1 MPNVSQA
8 DDTYGVKLAGNLE
21 GRVALVTG
29 GGAGIG
35 RAAALALIREG
46 AQVALADVNRKAG
59 ERALSMVKSA
69 GGDGVFIEADVSD
82 AAEAKKMVRTTV
94 NTYGRL
100 DCAVNNAGIFRGI
113 HASTHKCTEKTWDE
127 VMRVNL
133 KGVWLCMKYEL
144 PQMLKQRYGAIVNM
158 SSIAGLVGLEE
169 MSAYA
174 ASKHGIV
181 GLTKSAAL
189 EYARH
194 NIRVNAVCPGS
205 INRPTV
211 RGDKVWTVEKPD
223 DGLHPLGR
231 FCTSEEV
238 AEAVVWLC
246 SDAAS
251 FVTGHTLIVD
261 GGRTAQ

>member
-1 MPNVSQA
+1 MPNESQA
-8 DDTYGVKLAGNLE
+8 DNTYGVKVAGNLE

-46 AQVALADVNRKAG
+46 AKVAIADCNRKTG
-59 ERALSMVKSA
+59 ERALRMINSA
-69 GGDGVFIEADVSD
+69 GGEGIFIEADVSD
-82 AAEAKKMVRTTV
+82 GDEVKKMVRATV

-113 HASTHKCTEKTWDE
+113 NASTHRCTEKTWDA

-133 KGVWLCMKYEL
+133 KAVWLCMKYEL
-144 PQMLKQRYGAIVNM
+144 PQMLKQGRGVIVNM
-158 SSIAGLVGLEE
+158 SSIAGLVGLED

-174 ASKHGIV
+174 ASKHAVV

-189 EYARH
+189 EYAEQG
-194 NIRVNAVCPGS
+194 IRVNAVCPGS

-211 RGDKVWTVEKPD
+211 RGDKVTTVEKPD
-223 DGLHPLGR
+223 DGLHPMGR

-251 FVTGHTLIVD
+251 FVTGHTLVVD

>member
-1 MPNVSQA
+1 MPN
-8 DDTYGVKLAGNLE
+8 TYQAGNLK
-21 GRVALVTG
+21 GQVALVTG

-35 RAAALALIREG
+35 RAVALALTREG
-46 AQVALADVNRKAG
+46 AKVAIADVNRKAG
-59 ERALSMVKSA
+59 ERGLRMIESA
-69 GGDGVFIEADVSD
+69 GGEGIFIQADVSD
-82 AAEAKKMVRTTV
+82 AAEVKKTVRTTV
-94 NTYGRL
+94 NAYGRL

-113 HASTHKCTEKTWDE
+113 NSPTHKCTEKTWDA
-127 VMRVNL
+127 VMGVNL

-144 PQMLKQRYGAIVNM
+144 PQMLKQGGGAIVNM
-158 SSIAGLVGLEE
+158 SSIAGLVGLEN

-174 ASKHGIV
+174 ASKHGVV

-189 EYARH
+189 EYARQG
-194 NIRVNAVCPGS
+194 IRVNAVCPGS

-211 RGDKVWTVEKPD
+211 RGDKVWTVEKSD
-223 DGLHPLGR
+223 DGLHPMGR
-231 FCTSEEV
+231 FCTAEEV

-251 FVTGHTLIVD
+251 LVTGHTLVVD

>member
-1 MPNVSQA
+1 M
-8 DDTYGVKLAGNLE
+8 AGSLE

-46 AQVALADVNRKAG
+46 AQVAIADCNRTSG
-59 ERALSMVKSA
+59 ERALRLMKSA
-69 GGDGVFIEADVSD
+69 GGEGIFIEADVSD
-82 AAEAKKMVRTTV
+82 AAEVKSMIRTTV

-113 HASTHKCTEKTWDE
+113 NSSTHKCTEKTWDA

-133 KGVWLCMKYEL
+133 KGIWLCMKYEI
-144 PQMLKQRYGAIVNM
+144 PQMLKQGRGAIVNM
-158 SSIAGLVGLEE
+158 SSIAGLVGLED
-169 MSAYA
+169 MSVYA
-174 ASKHGIV
+174 ASKHGVV

-189 EYARH
+189 EYAQQG
-194 NIRVNAVCPGS
+194 IRVNAVCPGS
-205 INRPTV
+205 VNRPTV
-211 RGDKVWTVEKPD
+211 RGDKVWTAKKPD
-223 DGLHPLGR
+223 DGLHPMGR

-238 AEAVVWLC
+238 AEAIVWLC

-251 FVTGHTLIVD
+251 FVTGHTLVAD
-261 GGRTAQ
+261 GGRIAQ

>member
-1 MPNVSQA
+1 M
-8 DDTYGVKLAGNLE
+8 AGSLE

-46 AQVALADVNRKAG
+46 AQVAIVDCNRKSG
-59 ERALSMVKSA
+59 ERALRMIKSA
-69 GGDGVFIEADVSD
+69 GGGIFIEADVSD
-82 AAEAKKMVRTTV
+82 AAEVKSMIRTTV

-113 HASTHKCTEKTWDE
+113 NSSTHKCTEKTWDA

-133 KGVWLCMKYEL
+133 KGIWLCMKYEI
-144 PQMLKQRYGAIVNM
+144 PQMLKQGRGTIVNM
-158 SSIAGLVGLEE
+158 SSIAGLVGLED

-174 ASKHGIV
+174 ASKHGVV

-189 EYARH
+189 EYARQG
-194 NIRVNAVCPGS
+194 IRVNAVCPGS
-205 INRPTV
+205 VNRPTV
-211 RGDKVWTVEKPD
+211 RGDKVWTAKKPD
-223 DGLHPLGR
+223 GGLHPMGR

-238 AEAVVWLC
+238 AEAIVWLC

-251 FVTGHTLIVD
+251 FVTGHTLVAD
-261 GGRTAQ
+261 GGRIAQ

>member
-1 MPNVSQA
+1 MPNASQA
-8 DDTYGVKLAGNLE
+8 DNTHGVKAAGNLE

-35 RAAALALIREG
+35 RATALALIREG
-46 AQVALADVNRKAG
+46 AVVAIADVNRKAG
-59 ERALSMVKSA
+59 ERALRMVKSA
-69 GGDGVFIEADVSD
+69 GGDGIFIEADVSD
-82 AAEAKKMVRTTV
+82 AAGAKKMVRTTV
-94 NTYGRL
+94 NTYRRL
-100 DCAVNNAGIFRGI
+100 DCAVNNAGVFRGI
-113 HASTHKCTEKTWDE
+113 NASTHKCTEKTWDE

-133 KGVWLCMKYEL
+133 KGIWLCMKYEL
-144 PQMLKQRYGAIVNM
+144 PQMLKQGGGAIVNM
-158 SSIAGLVGLEE
+158 SSIAGLVGLGE

-189 EYARH
+189 EYARQ

-223 DGLHPLGR
+223 DEHHPMGR

-251 FVTGHTLIVD
+251 FVTGHTLVVD

>member
-1 MPNVSQA
+1 M
-8 DDTYGVKLAGNLE
+8 AGILD

-35 RAAALALIREG
+35 RAVALALIREG
-46 AQVALADVNRKAG
+46 TKVAIADVNRKTG
-59 ERALSMVKSA
+59 QKALRMMKSA
-69 GGDGVFIEADVSD
+69 GGEGIFIEADVSD
-82 AAEAKKMVRTTV
+82 AVSAKKMVRTTV
-94 NTYGRL
+94 STYGRL

-113 HASTHKCTEKTWDE
+113 NSITHKCTEKIWDA
-127 VMRVNL
+127 VMHVNL

-144 PQMLKQRYGAIVNM
+144 PQMLKQGGGTIVNM

-169 MSAYA
+169 MSVYA
-174 ASKHGIV
+174 ASKHGVV

-189 EYARH
+189 EYARQ

-211 RGDKVWTVEKPD
+211 RGDKVWTVKKPD
-223 DGLHPLGR
+223 DGLHPMGR

-251 FVTGHTLIVD
+251 FVTGHTLVVD
-261 GGRTAQ
+261 GGRTVG

>member
-1 MPNVSQA
+1 
-8 DDTYGVKLAGNLE
+8 
-21 GRVALVTG
+21 
-29 GGAGIG
+29 
-35 RAAALALIREG
+35 
-46 AQVALADVNRKAG
+46 
-59 ERALSMVKSA
+59 
-69 GGDGVFIEADVSD
+69 
-82 AAEAKKMVRTTV
+82 MVRMTV

-113 HASTHKCTEKTWDE
+113 NASTHRCTEKTWDA

-133 KGVWLCMKYEL
+133 KAVWLCMKYEL
-144 PQMLKQRYGAIVNM
+144 PQMLKQGHGVIVNM

-174 ASKHGIV
+174 ASKHGVV

-189 EYARH
+189 EYAEQG
-194 NIRVNAVCPGS
+194 IRVNAVCPGS

-211 RGDKVWTVEKPD
+211 RGDKVTTVEKPD
-223 DGLHPLGR
+223 DGLHPMGR

-251 FVTGHTLIVD
+251 FVTGHTLVVD
-261 GGRTAQ
+261 GGRIAR

>member
-1 MPNVSQA
+1 M
-8 DDTYGVKLAGNLE
+8 AGILD

-35 RAAALALIREG
+35 RATALALIREG
-46 AQVALADVNRKAG
+46 ARVAIADSNRKAG
-59 ERALSMVKSA
+59 ERTLRMIKST
-69 GGDGVFIEADVSD
+69 GGEGIFVEADVSD
-82 AAEAKKMVRTTV
+82 AAGAKKIVRTTV

-113 HASTHKCTEKTWDE
+113 NSLTHKCAEKTWDA
-127 VMRVNL
+127 VMGVNL

-144 PQMLKQRYGAIVNM
+144 PQMLKQGYGAIVNM
-158 SSIAGLVGLEE
+158 SSLAGLVGLED

-174 ASKHGIV
+174 ASKHGVV

-189 EYARH
+189 EYARQG
-194 NIRVNAVCPGS
+194 IRVNAVCPGS

-223 DGLHPLGR
+223 DGLHPIGR
-231 FCTSEEV
+231 FCTTEEV

-251 FVTGHTLIVD
+251 FVTGHTLVVD
-261 GGRTAQ
+261 GGRTVG

>member
-1 MPNVSQA
+1 M
-8 DDTYGVKLAGNLE
+8 AGNLE

-35 RAAALALIREG
+35 RAVALALIREG
-46 AQVALADVNRKAG
+46 ALVALADVNRKAG

-82 AAEAKKMVRTTV
+82 AAEAKKMVRTTA

-113 HASTHKCTEKTWDE
+113 NSPTHKCTEKTWDE

-144 PQMLKQRYGAIVNM
+144 PQMLKQGYGAIVNM

-189 EYARH
+189 EYAGQ

-205 INRPTV
+205 VNRPTV
-211 RGDKVWTVEKPD
+211 RGDKVWTTEKPD
-223 DGLHPLGR
+223 DGLHPMGR
-231 FCTSEEV
+231 FCTSEAV

-246 SDAAS
+246 SDTAS
-251 FVTGHTLIVD
+251 FVTGHTLVVD

>member
-1 MPNVSQA
+1 M
-8 DDTYGVKLAGNLE
+8 D

-35 RAAALALIREG
+35 RATALALNREG
-46 AQVALADVNRKAG
+46 AQVAIADCNRKSG
-59 ERALSMVKSA
+59 ESALSMMKSA
-69 GGDGVFIEADVSD
+69 GGDGIFIEADVSD

-113 HASTHKCTEKTWDE
+113 NASTHKCTEKTWDE

-144 PQMLKQRYGAIVNM
+144 PQMLKQGNGVIVNM

-189 EYARH
+189 EYAGK

-211 RGDKVWTVEKPD
+211 RGDKVWTIEKPD
-223 DGLHPLGR
+223 DGLHPMGR

-251 FVTGHTLIVD
+251 FVTGHTLVVD
-261 GGRTAQ
+261 GGRIAQ